1 MSSAQ
6 PLLRSRWIAGLGLT
20 LVVALFWLYRIL
32 LSGTDVGL
40 LRSDVFLYYLPI
52 YETLYGTLLEGRL
65 PLWNPYQLC
74 GIPRLA
80 SLQAGFFYPGHDL

>member
-52 YETLYGTLLEGRL
+52 YETLYGQPLVRRSAWPSRRMQDAWHLL
-65 PLWNPYQLC
+65 QL
-74 GIPRLA
+74 L
-80 SLQAGFFYPGHDL
+80 